1 VTHMIAGRY
10 LFVLLLIFC
19 FPLLSFSAGAQLCC
33 PLNDELRYLLQ
44 PPAEAEFAYQIRH
57 EVFFSP
63 SLNKEKNFFL
73 ILPPD
78 FNPRAS
84 KRYALLILLH
94 GYDFHRN
101 GFGGAACDPQAALDV
116 LCREA
121 EEEYHWLLLE
131 DIAPIAA
138 AMMDGRNKT
147 SGDLRND
154 LERRFQELALYGGL
168 QQDDYTPGQIAASL
182 VEHNL
187 WPKGHWPKDHVRLQH
202 PDGGLDDPFQPI
214 RRMII
219 VLPDGD
225 NSFYTDE
232 DEGKALFPPTT
243 DTGPCDAFL
252 PEECLRIS
260 QIVRR
265 YMKPGALGKYES
277 YILELMEYLR
287 NRSSLK
293 DALLPPPHTGIG
305 GFSMGG
311 FGALKIALRHPG
323 LFSSASSQSGLVDI
337 ELLTSKVVLK
347 TMMPE
352 FLEVFGS
359 LDPLALPGGSTINE
373 AYVRANN
380 PVRLIS
386 EGRMSRTAFKKIGK
400 TGCREAAGLRNKI
413 YFDYGA
419 KELYDVIK
427 DGNKRLEEVLGVS
440 SRMISVQPYNG
451 KAGHNYLFWRSRL
464 GIVLEHHSRCL

>member
-1 VTHMIAGRY
+1 MIAGRY
-10 LFVLLLIFC
+10 LFILLLIFC
-19 FPLLSFSAGAQLCC
+19 FPPLAFSVGTDPCC

-44 PPAEAEFAYQIRH
+44 PPPKAHFRYQVRH
-57 EVFFSP
+57 EVFFSS

-78 FNPRAS
+78 FNPQS
-84 KRYALLILLH
+84 SERYPLLVLLH

-101 GFGGAACDPQAALDV
+101 GSEGAACNPQAALDV
-116 LCREA
+116 LCREE

-138 AMMDGRNKT
+138 AMMDSRNKT
-147 SGDLRND
+147 YRDLRSD
-154 LERRFQELALYGGL
+154 LERRFQELAQYSGL
-168 QQDDYTPGQIAASL
+168 GARDYKPADIAASL

-187 WPKGHWPKDHVRLQH
+187 WPKDHLRLRH
-202 PDGGLDDPFQPI
+202 PDEGLDDPFQPI

-243 DTGPCDAFL
+243 DTGPCDAFV
-252 PEECLRIS
+252 PDECPRIS
-260 QIVRR
+260 QVVRR

-277 YILELMEYLR
+277 YILELMEHLR
-287 NRSSLK
+287 NTSFVK
-293 DALLPPPHTGIG
+293 GKVLPSPHAGIG

-311 FGALKIALRHPG
+311 FGALKIALRHPA

-359 LDPLALPGGSTINE
+359 LNPLALPGSSTINE

-380 PVRLIS
+380 PVRLIR
-386 EGRMSRTAFKKIGK
+386 EGRKSRTALNKLGK
-400 TGCREAAGLRNKI
+400 TGCRNAAGLWNKI

-419 KELYDVIK
+419 KELYKVIP
-427 DGNKRLEEVLGVS
+427 DGNKRLEEVLGVP
-440 SRMISVQPYNG
+440 SRMVPAQPYNG

-464 GIVLEHHSRCL
+464 GNVLEHHSRCLR

>member
-1 VTHMIAGRY
+1 MTAGRY
-10 LFVLLLIFC
+10 CVILLLVLS
-19 FPLLSFSAGAQLCC
+19 FPLLAFSGGTDPCC
-33 PLNDELRYLLQ
+33 PLNDELGYLLH
-44 PPAEAEFAYQIRH
+44 PPPKAQFRYQVRH
-57 EVFFSP
+57 EVFFSS
-63 SLNKEKNFFL
+63 SLNKEKDFFL

-78 FNPRAS
+78 FDPHS
-84 KRYALLILLH
+84 SERYPLLILLH
-94 GYDFHRN
+94 GYGFHRN
-101 GFGGAACDPQAALDV
+101 GSGGAACNPQVALDV

-147 SGDLRND
+147 YGDLRDD
-154 LERRFQELALYGGL
+154 LEQRFQEIARYGGL
-168 QQDDYTPGQIAASL
+168 REGDYTPAQIALSL

-187 WPKGHWPKDHVRLQH
+187 WPKGHWPKDHLRLRN
-202 PDGGLDDPFQPI
+202 PEGGLDDPFQAI
-214 RRMII
+214 RKMII

-232 DEGKALFPPTT
+232 DEGKVLFPPTS
-243 DTGPCDAFL
+243 DKGSCDAFS

-260 QIVRR
+260 RVVRR
-265 YMKPGALGKYES
+265 YMRPGALGKYES
-277 YILELMEYLR
+277 YILELMEHLR
-287 NRSSLK
+287 NTSFIK
-293 DALLPPPHTGIG
+293 GKVLPSPHAGIG

-337 ELLTSKVVLK
+337 ELLTKKIVLK
-347 TMMPE
+347 TTMPE
-352 FLEVFGS
+352 FLEVFGT
-359 LDPLALPGGSTINE
+359 LAPLALPSSSTINE
-373 AYVRANN
+373 AYVRAHN

-386 EGRMSRTAFKKIGK
+386 EGRKSRTALNKLGK
-400 TGCREAAGLRNKI
+400 TGCRKAAGLWDKI

-419 KELYDVIK
+419 KELYDVIT
-427 DGNKRLEEVLGVS
+427 DGNKRLEEVLGVLS
-440 SRMISVQPYNG
+440 QMILVQPYNG

-464 GIVLEHHSRCL
+464 GIVLEHHSRCLK

>member
-1 VTHMIAGRY
+1 MIAGRY
-10 LFVLLLIFC
+10 LFILLLIFC
-19 FPLLSFSAGAQLCC
+19 FPPLAFSAGTDPCC

-44 PPAEAEFAYQIRH
+44 PPPKAHFRYQVRH
-57 EVFFSP
+57 EVFFSS

-78 FNPRAS
+78 FNLRS
-84 KRYALLILLH
+84 SERYPLLVLLH

-101 GFGGAACDPQAALDV
+101 GSEGAACNPQAALDV

-147 SGDLRND
+147 YGDLRND

-168 QQDDYTPGQIAASL
+168 QKDDYTPRQIAISL
-182 VEHNL
+182 VQQNL
-187 WPKGHWPKDHVRLQH
+187 Y
-202 PDGGLDDPFQPI
+202 PDGGLDDSFEPI

-243 DTGPCDAFL
+243 NKGSCDAFL
-252 PEECLRIS
+252 PDECLRIS
-260 QIVRR
+260 QVVRR

-293 DALLPPPHTGIG
+293 DKLLPPPHTGIG

-323 LFSSASSQSGLVDI
+323 LFGSASSQSGLVDI

-359 LDPLALPGGSTINE
+359 LDPLALPGGSIINE

-380 PVRLIS
+380 PVRLIG
-386 EGRMSRTAFKKIGK
+386 EGK
-400 TGCREAAGLRNKI
+400 EAGLRNNI

-419 KELYDVIK
+419 KELYDVIT
-427 DGNKRLEEVLGVS
+427 DGNKRLEEVFGVS

-464 GIVLEHHSRCL
+464 GIVLEHHSRCLR

>member
-1 VTHMIAGRY
+1 MIAGRY

-19 FPLLSFSAGAQLCC
+19 FPPLAFSAGTDPCC

-44 PPAEAEFAYQIRH
+44 PPAEVAFTYQIRH
-57 EVFFSP
+57 EVFFSA

-73 ILPPD
+73 VLPPD

-84 KRYALLILLH
+84 KRYPLLILLH

-101 GFGGAACDPQAALDV
+101 GFGEAACDPQAVLDV

-131 DIAPIAA
+131 DTAPIAA

-147 SGDLRND
+147 YGDLRND

-168 QQDDYTPGQIAASL
+168 QKDDYTPGQIAASL

-187 WPKGHWPKDHVRLQH
+187 Y
-202 PDGGLDDPFQPI
+202 PDGGLDDSFEPI

-232 DEGKALFPPTT
+232 DEGNDLFPPTT
-243 DTGPCDAFL
+243 NKGPCDAFL

-277 YILELMEYLR
+277 YILELMEYLH
-287 NRSSLK
+287 NKSFLK
-293 DALLPPPHTGIG
+293 DKLLPPSHTGIS

-337 ELLTSKVVLK
+337 ELFTSKVVLK

-386 EGRMSRTAFKKIGK
+386 EGK
-400 TGCREAAGLRNKI
+400 AAGLRNKI

-419 KELYDVIK
+419 KELYDVIPE
-427 DGNKRLEEVLGVS
+427 GNKRLEEALGVS

>member
-1 VTHMIAGRY
+1 MIAGRY
-10 LFVLLLIFC
+10 SAILVLFLFS
-19 FPLLSFSAGAQLCC
+19 FPPLSFSASTDPCC
-33 PLNDELRYLLQ
+33 PLNDELRYLLL
-44 PPAEAEFAYQIRH
+44 PPPNAQFRYQVRH
-57 EVFFSP
+57 EVFFSS

-78 FNPRAS
+78 FNPTAS
-84 KRYALLILLH
+84 KRYPLLILLH
-94 GYDFHRN
+94 GYNFHRN
-101 GFGGAACDPQAALDV
+101 GSGRAVCNPQAALDV

-147 SGDLRND
+147 YGYQRDD
-154 LERRFQELALYGGL
+154 LERRFQELAQYGGL
-168 QQDDYTPGQIAASL
+168 REDDYAPAQIATSV

-187 WPKGHWPKDHVRLQH
+187 WPLGS
-202 PDGGLDDPFQPI
+202 LDDPFRPI

-232 DEGKALFPPTT
+232 DEGKVLFPPTT
-243 DTGPCDAFL
+243 NKSSCDAFL

-265 YMKPGALGKYES
+265 YMKPGALGAYES
-277 YILELMEYLR
+277 YILELMDYLR
-287 NRSSLK
+287 NKSSLK
-293 DALLPPPHTGIG
+293 GTLLPPPHTGIG

-311 FGALKIALRHPG
+311 FGALEIALRHPA
-323 LFSSASSQSGLVDI
+323 LFRSVSSQSGLVDI
-337 ELLTSKVVLK
+337 ELLTNKVVLK

-359 LDPLALPGGSTINE
+359 LAPLALPGGSTINE
-373 AYVRANN
+373 AYVRAHN
-380 PVRLIS
+380 PVRLIN
-386 EGRMSRTAFKKIGK
+386 EVA
-400 TGCREAAGLRNKI
+400 ELRNRI

-427 DGNKRLEEVLGVS
+427 EGNQRLEEILGVS

-464 GIVLEHHSRCL
+464 GTVLEHHSRCLR

>member
-1 VTHMIAGRY
+1 MIAGRY
-10 LFVLLLIFC
+10 GAILVLFLFS
-19 FPLLSFSAGAQLCC
+19 FPPLSFSASTDPCC
-33 PLNDELRYLLQ
+33 PLNDELRYLLL
-44 PPAEAEFAYQIRH
+44 PPPNAQFRYQVRH
-57 EVFFSP
+57 EVFFSS

-78 FNPRAS
+78 FNPCAS
-84 KRYALLILLH
+84 KRYPLLILLH

-101 GFGGAACDPQAALDV
+101 GSERAVCNPQAALDV

-131 DIAPIAA
+131 DIALIAA

-147 SGDLRND
+147 YGDLRDD
-154 LERRFQELALYGGL
+154 LKRRFQELALYGGL
-168 QQDDYTPGQIAASL
+168 QQDDYTPGQIAASV

-187 WPKGHWPKDHVRLQH
+187 WPKGHLRLRH
-202 PDGGLDDPFQPI
+202 PDGGLDDPFQAI

-232 DEGKALFPPTT
+232 DEGKVLFPPTNNKSS
-243 DTGPCDAFL
+243 CDAFL

-293 DALLPPPHTGIG
+293 GTLLPPPHTGIG

-323 LFSSASSQSGLVDI
+323 SFSSASSQSGLVDI

-359 LDPLALPGGSTINE
+359 LAPLDLPGGSTINE
-373 AYVRANN
+373 AYVRAHN
-380 PVRLIS
+380 PVRLIN
-386 EGRMSRTAFKKIGK
+386 
-400 TGCREAAGLRNKI
+400 EAAEFRNRI

-427 DGNKRLEEVLGVS
+427 EGNQRLEHCLGVS

-464 GIVLEHHSRCL
+464 GNVLVHHSRLLR